1 MTSNPLPTQPNIKVP
16 FIKGDSGLFP
26 IHPIRRPVPE
36 VAITLNPEQQRK
48 GQAIKTPQIRVE
60 YDENEQSHTS
70 VSVASSKQA
79 GKKRGRKLTEEE
91 KYRKDSILKIDALK
105 IDLQKKGLNVAQRQK
120 IRNQISAQQSR
131 LKKKDEFSDLKR
143 VYDDLKT

>member
-1 MTSNPLPTQPNIKVP
+1 M
-16 FIKGDSGLFP
+16 
-26 IHPIRRPVPE
+26 
-36 VAITLNPEQQRK
+36 
-48 GQAIKTPQIRVE
+48 QAIKTPQIRVE

-105 IDLQKKGLNVAQRQK
+105 IELQKKGLNVAQRQK
-120 IRNQISAQQSR
+120 IRN
-131 LKKKDEFSDLKR
+131 
-143 VYDDLKT
+143 